1 MSVRY
6 NPAIGVVLIVLGAV
20 NVVLALWLFQV
31 SGSGGFSLIIGPVIV
46 IIGILQLTRSYFE
59 YLPSNDTIAMKALI
73 GPARR
78 EFSRLSVDGNRI
90 LHTRADG
97 RTKKVPVN
105 RFFARGGEWQA
116 VVTRI
121 GSSPRD
127 LG

>member
-6 NPAIGVVLIVLGAV
+6 NPALGVILIVLGAV
-20 NVVLALWLFQV
+20 NIILALWLLQV
-31 SGSGGFSLIIGPVIV
+31 SGSGGFSLFLGPLFV

-59 YLPSNDTIAMKALI
+59 FLPSSGTIVVKALV

-78 EFSRLSVDGNRI
+78 EFSKLSVDGNRI

-105 RFFARGGEWQA
+105 RLLARGSEWQA

-121 GSSPRD
+121 GS
-127 LG
+127 